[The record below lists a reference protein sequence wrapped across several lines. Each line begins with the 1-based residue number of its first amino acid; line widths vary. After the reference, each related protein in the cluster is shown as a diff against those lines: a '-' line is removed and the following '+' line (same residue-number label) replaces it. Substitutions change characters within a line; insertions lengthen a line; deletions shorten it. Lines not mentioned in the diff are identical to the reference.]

1 MKIRLIIKSFQKELI
16 QYTIKNLAYTLEK
29 EGCQLLGTFFLPE
42 KIKKF
47 CVLTSPHI
55 DKDSR
60 EHLEIRLKK
69 CFLDIKMT
77 INNTSFES
85 LIKTE
90 IPDGVFCNLK
100 FI

>member
-1 MKIRLIIKSFQKELI
+1 MKIRLTIKSFQKELI
-16 QYTIKNLAYTLEK
+16 QYTINNLAYILEK
-29 EGCQLLGTFFLPE
+29 EGCRLLGTIFLPE

-60 EHLEIRLKK
+60 EHLEIRIKK
-69 CFLDIKMT
+69 CILDIEIN
-77 INNTSFES
+77 INNTNFES
-85 LIKTE
+85 VIKTK
-90 IPDGVFCNLK
+90 IPDGVFCTLK

>member
-16 QYTIKNLAYTLEK
+16 QYTIANLAKILEK
-29 EGCQLLGTFFLPE
+29 KGSKFLGIFFLPE

-69 CFLDIKMT
+69 CFIDIEIT
-77 INNTSFES
+77 NNSTFFEHI
-85 LIKTE
+85 IKTE
-90 IPDGVFCNLK
+90 IPDGVFCNFE